1 MDKVYQELLKRIRT
15 LEEENVK
22 LEAKGFETE
31 EELRRKGDELNRSLQ
46 ELTYAPLGFNN
57 TLQQTHSQL
66 GLAGLGE
73 TQPMQNTWQ
82 SRGELNQ
89 TLNLNMTA
97 QPHGSNATALGFNRV
112 MLIQN
117 KYVEL
122 EAANRA
128 LKEQNTA
135 QEVELRNLANLLE
148 K

>member
-1 MDKVYQELLKRIRT
+1 M
-15 LEEENVK
+15 K
-22 LEAKGFETE
+22 LEGKAFEQE
-31 EELRRKGDELNRSLQ
+31 DELRRKGEELNRSMQ

-66 GLAGLGE
+66 GLGGLGD
-73 TQPMQNTWQ
+73 TQAFHNTWQ

-89 TLNLNMTA
+89 TVNLNTNMTGA
-97 QPHGSNATALGFNRV
+97 NATALGFNRV

-128 LKEQNTA
+128 LKEQNTT
-135 QEVELRNLANLLE
+135 QEVELRNLSNLLD

>member
-1 MDKVYQELLKRIRT
+1 
-15 LEEENVK
+15 
-22 LEAKGFETE
+22 
-31 EELRRKGDELNRSLQ
+31 
-46 ELTYAPLGFNN
+46 
-57 TLQQTHSQL
+57 
-66 GLAGLGE
+66 
-73 TQPMQNTWQ
+73 MQNTWQ

-97 QPHGSNATALGFNRV
+97 QPQGSNATALGFNRV